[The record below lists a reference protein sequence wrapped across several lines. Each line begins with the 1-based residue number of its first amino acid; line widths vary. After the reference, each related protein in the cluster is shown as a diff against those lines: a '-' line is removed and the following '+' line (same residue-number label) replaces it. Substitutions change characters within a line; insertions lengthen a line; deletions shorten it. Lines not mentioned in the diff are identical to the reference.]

1 MEYVALQSSQVECL
15 GKTNEVSHSA
25 RTLRRQGW
33 ALSLGLHVALIV
45 AALFMRI
52 DVRPVVPPEPFHWE
66 VAMVDP
72 PPSAPETSAAVEP
85 SMPPPAPS
93 PSLDRPVTPTVETRP
108 VQRAMAPVRTIQPRT
123 LPSVESRV
131 VSREAPRER
140 TPVVDTSAA
149 VVHSTGEVR
158 QTQAV
163 AQERRQESVDTT
175 AGAVQAVAAPVS
187 RSHAVV
193 SREGQSDARQA
204 EEAVVQEME
213 TVETAVATV
222 RHAAPAENSRDAG
235 DTVEI
240 QPVSME
246 RRTPVVTPVQSV
258 GQVRP
263 HYGWLK
269 ADMMAQ
275 IERLKRYPQFALDNK
290 WEGRVVVRAV
300 IRADG
305 HVLDLSIVESSGHE
319 VLDRESLELL
329 KRLSPVPLKHQLG
342 APQVTLRIPINYGIR

>member
-1 MEYVALQSSQVECL
+1 MEHVALQSAQLECL
-15 GKTNEVSHSA
+15 GKTSGISHSA
-25 RTLRRQGW
+25 RRLRWQGW
-33 ALSLGLHVALIV
+33 GLSLGLHIVLIS

-52 DVRPVVPPEPFHWE
+52 DVRLVVPPEPFHWE

-72 PPSAPETSAAVEP
+72 PPPTPDTSAIVEP
-85 SMPPPAPS
+85 PMPPPRRS
-93 PSLDRPVTPTVETRP
+93 PPLDRPAKAVVETRP
-108 VQRAMAPVRTIQPRT
+108 VQRAMAQVRTIQPRT
-123 LPSVESRV
+123 LPSVESQV
-131 VSREAPRER
+131 VSRAAPQER
-140 TPVVDTSAA
+140 APVVDTSAA
-149 VVHSTGEVR
+149 VVDRASEVR
-158 QTQAV
+158 AVQAMTE
-163 AQERRQESVDTT
+163 ERRQESVETT
-175 AGAVQAVAAPVS
+175 AGAPQAVSAPATV
-187 RSHAVV
+187 SHAVV
-193 SREGQSDARQA
+193 SREGLPEGHQA
-204 EEAVVQEME
+204 EAVVQEVH
-213 TVETAVATV
+213 TVETSVATI
-222 RHAAPAENSRDAG
+222 RHAASAEESHSAEDRLP
-235 DTVEI
+235 V
-240 QPVSME
+240 QPVSTE
-246 RRTPVVTPVQSV
+246 RQTRVVTPVQSV

-305 HVLDLSIVESSGHE
+305 HLLELSIVESSGHE